1 MTTRRSKRKSAGAKR
16 PRQSVPRRS
25 PRPQGSDSANKNA
38 KALAREENELRT
50 RTILE
55 GCPISAAITTEDGRV
70 LFCNSEFAKQNKI
83 SHDDPGRIDLSS
95 LFGDPS
101 DRARLFAQLRRDG
114 AVRHV
119 EVGRRRT
126 DGEPWWCL
134 LSMQEINYEGEKA
147 ILSWSYDLS
156 EHKQADDVVRQKE
169 AQLREILG
177 ASPIGVM
184 ISGRGGR
191 HLFSNAR
198 WRQLGRVPDN
208 QVENLDV
215 RVFFKSEED
224 RKRIS
229 QILREQG
236 RVRDVEL
243 EVRLLDGTPSWLLLT
258 MERITFEG
266 QPAVLS
272 WYYDYSER
280 KRVAEELRIAKETA
294 EAATQAKSTFLAKMS
309 HELRTPLNAVIG
321 LTDMMLA
328 HATRF
333 GTERAQEPLQRVHR
347 AGTHLLGLIN
357 EVLDLAKIEAGKLEL
372 NPATVDLAPLIE
384 EVVGTAR
391 QLAEQNKNRLEIE
404 AQENLGALTVDP
416 MRLRQILL
424 NLLSNACKFT
434 KEGKVTLRARKV
446 ANGGNWIEFAVADT
460 GIGMAP
466 EQQAKLFEE
475 FTQADATTAERFGG
489 TGLGLAITRKLARMM
504 GGDVTVTSELGK
516 GSVFTVRL
524 PDSIE
529 VPATTVVEDGRGPA
543 ADCVLV
549 IDDDVTARELIAD
562 HLKSEGFAVV
572 TASGGLEGLKLAKQ
586 VKPTVITLDV
596 LMPDLDGWSV
606 LAALRKDSELADVP
620 VIMVSI
626 LDEQRRGA
634 ALGAAGYLT
643 KPIDRERL
651 RRLLDRF
658 RAPTRPTRVLIVEDD
673 PYQRERMCGWIESQ
687 DSIVQQAANG
697 KEALERLQESKP
709 DLILLDLMMP
719 EMDGFQVVA
728 TLQKEPAWRDIPVI
742 VITALDL
749 DAKDRA
755 RLNSGVESVLVKETF
770 RPADLV
776 DRIRRITD
784 TRGARRG

>member
-95 LFGDPS
+95 LFVDPS

-169 AQLREILG
+169 SQLREILG

-372 NPATVDLAPLIE
+372 NPATVDLAIE

-416 MRLRQILL
+416 LRLRQILL

-529 VPATTVVEDGRGPA
+529 VPATTVVEGGRGPA

-673 PYQRERMCGWIESQ
+673 PYQRERMRGWIESQ

>member
-1 MTTRRSKRKSAGAKR
+1 MTTRRSKRKSAGATR

-25 PRPQGSDSANKNA
+25 PGPQESDPPKKNA
-38 KALAREENELRT
+38 KALAREENEFRT

-55 GCPISAAITTEDGRV
+55 GSPIGAAITTEDGRV

-83 SHDDPGRIDLSS
+83 SRDDLGRIDLSS
-95 LFGDPS
+95 LFVDPS
-101 DRARLFAQLRRDG
+101 DRPRLFAQLRRDG

-119 EVGRRRT
+119 EIGRRRT

-134 LSMQEINYEGEKA
+134 LSMEEINYEGEKA
-147 ILSWSYDLS
+147 ILSWSYDLT
-156 EHKQADDVVRQKE
+156 ERKQGEDVARQKE

-384 EVVGTAR
+384 EVV
-391 QLAEQNKNRLEIE
+391 
-404 AQENLGALTVDP
+404 DP

-446 ANGGNWIEFAVADT
+446 ANGGNWIELAVADT

-466 EQQAKLFEE
+466 GQQAKLFEE
-475 FTQADATTAERFGG
+475 FAQADAATAERFGG

-529 VPATTVVEDGRGPA
+529 VPATTGAESSRRPA

-549 IDDDVTARELIAD
+549 IDDDATARELIAD

-606 LAALRKDSELADVP
+606 LAALRKDSELVDVP

-673 PYQRERMCGWIESQ
+673 PYQRERMRGWIESQ
-687 DSIVQQAANG
+687 NAIVQQAANG

>member
-95 LFGDPS
+95 LFVDPS

-126 DGEPWWCL
+126 DAEPWWCL

-372 NPATVDLAPLIE
+372 NPATVDLAIE

-416 MRLRQILL
+416 LRLRQILL

-529 VPATTVVEDGRGPA
+529 VPATTVVEGGRGPA

-673 PYQRERMCGWIESQ
+673 PYQRERMRGWIESQ

>member
-95 LFGDPS
+95 LFVDPS

-416 MRLRQILL
+416 LRLRQILL

-529 VPATTVVEDGRGPA
+529 VPATTVVEGGRGPA

-673 PYQRERMCGWIESQ
+673 PYQRERMRGWIESQ

>member
-55 GCPISAAITTEDGRV
+55 GSPIGAAITTEDGRV

-83 SHDDPGRIDLSS
+83 SHADLGRIDPSS
-95 LFGDPS
+95 LFVDPS
-101 DRARLFAQLRRDG
+101 DRAHLFAQLRRDG

-147 ILSWSYDLS
+147 ILSWSYDLT
-156 EHKQADDVVRQKE
+156 ERKQAEDVVRQKE

-208 QVENLDV
+208 RVENLDV

-243 EVRLLDGTPSWLLLT
+243 KVRLLDGTPSWLLLT

-321 LTDMMLA
+321 LTEMMLPTPHGSA
-328 HATRF
+328 PN
-333 GTERAQEPLQRVHR
+333 GHR
-347 AGTHLLGLIN
+347 NHSSGCI
-357 EVLDLAKIEAGKLEL
+357 
-372 NPATVDLAPLIE
+372 
-384 EVVGTAR
+384 
-391 QLAEQNKNRLEIE
+391 
-404 AQENLGALTVDP
+404 
-416 MRLRQILL
+416 
-424 NLLSNACKFT
+424 
-434 KEGKVTLRARKV
+434 
-446 ANGGNWIEFAVADT
+446 
-460 GIGMAP
+460 AP
-466 EQQAKLFEE
+466 E
-475 FTQADATTAERFGG
+475 
-489 TGLGLAITRKLARMM
+489 
-504 GGDVTVTSELGK
+504 
-516 GSVFTVRL
+516 
-524 PDSIE
+524 
-529 VPATTVVEDGRGPA
+529 
-543 ADCVLV
+543 
-549 IDDDVTARELIAD
+549 
-562 HLKSEGFAVV
+562 
-572 TASGGLEGLKLAKQ
+572 
-586 VKPTVITLDV
+586 
-596 LMPDLDGWSV
+596 
-606 LAALRKDSELADVP
+606 
-620 VIMVSI
+620 
-626 LDEQRRGA
+626 
-634 ALGAAGYLT
+634 
-643 KPIDRERL
+643 PICS
-651 RRLLDRF
+651 
-658 RAPTRPTRVLIVEDD
+658 A
-673 PYQRERMCGWIESQ
+673 
-687 DSIVQQAANG
+687 
-697 KEALERLQESKP
+697 
-709 DLILLDLMMP
+709 
-719 EMDGFQVVA
+719 
-728 TLQKEPAWRDIPVI
+728 
-742 VITALDL
+742 
-749 DAKDRA
+749 
-755 RLNSGVESVLVKETF
+755 
-770 RPADLV
+770 
-776 DRIRRITD
+776 
-784 TRGARRG
+784 